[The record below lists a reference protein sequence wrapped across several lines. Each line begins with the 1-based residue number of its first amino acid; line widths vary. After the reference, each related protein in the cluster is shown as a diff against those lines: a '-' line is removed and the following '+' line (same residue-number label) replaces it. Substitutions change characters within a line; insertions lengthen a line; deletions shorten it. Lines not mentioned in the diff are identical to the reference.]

1 MINPIGVM
9 TQPVSN
15 KTRHAYT
22 DTSAPQQQI
31 AERGAGAT
39 KASTVNISAQ
49 GKLAAKI
56 DMDSLE
62 SLRIPKW
69 MVDFIPKQS
78 VLNSSEAIKETRA
91 LLSKME
97 TQTVDAQPSAAAK
110 QSMRNQ
116 SASPLSA
123 TQTMRANTEF
133 LAKFQNELREY
144 SGLLRQ
150 AYDQAKQE
158 HGINSHED
166 YVTKVLDAPEDNL
179 PLRDSLKA
187 KLLDNPRA
195 LELMNTLG
203 IVRPYLA

>member
-22 DTSAPQQQI
+22 DTSAPPQRI

-69 MVDFIPKQS
+69 MVDFMPKQS

-110 QSMRNQ
+110 QSMQNQ
-116 SASPLSA
+116 FSA